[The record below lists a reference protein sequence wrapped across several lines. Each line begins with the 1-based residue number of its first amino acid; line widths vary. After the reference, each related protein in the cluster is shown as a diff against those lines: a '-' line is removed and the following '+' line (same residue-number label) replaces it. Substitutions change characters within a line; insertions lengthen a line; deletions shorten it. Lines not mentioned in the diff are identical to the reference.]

1 MLRFR
6 KVTSRNLKIGKLP
19 VTLKVWNFGS
29 YLWWNL
35 TQSQVDLKTNLFS
48 RNITKKPRGMCWF
61 FSKQITKII
70 WAGSVPDRCNT
81 QGQSRQ
87 SSRDRRWAAQ
97 RSRPGPYCMD
107 QKWINAGS
115 RILTGAGPNPDRI
128 WESHHYS
135 IYSIPL
141 TVHSSSHLNYEP
153 KPIAAYRILFQLSN
167 SPDQGHL
174 ICTR

>member
-1 MLRFR
+1 M
-6 KVTSRNLKIGKLP
+6 
-19 VTLKVWNFGS
+19 
-29 YLWWNL
+29 
-35 TQSQVDLKTNLFS
+35 LKTKVARNVGILFKLNKYLPTS
-48 RNITKKPRGMCWF
+48 
-61 FSKQITKII
+61 QITKII
-70 WAGSVPDRCNT
+70 RAGSGPDRCNT

-107 QKWINAGS
+107 QKWIKTGS
-115 RILTGAGPNPDRI
+115 RILTGVGPNPDRI
-128 WESHHYS
+128 GESHH
-135 IYSIPL
+135 YSIPL

-153 KPIAAYRILFQLSN
+153 KPIAAYRILFQLSK